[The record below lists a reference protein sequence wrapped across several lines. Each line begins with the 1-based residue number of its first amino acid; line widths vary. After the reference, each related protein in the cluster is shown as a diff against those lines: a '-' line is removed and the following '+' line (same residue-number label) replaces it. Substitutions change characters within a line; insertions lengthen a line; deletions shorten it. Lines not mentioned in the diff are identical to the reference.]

1 MAGGKGSRLWP
12 LSRSEKPK
20 QFQKLI
26 SDKTMLQET
35 VDRVLSRFPVEDV
48 FISTNKLYA
57 DEARRE
63 LPSLPKAN
71 FIEEPNFRERASCIA
86 LATAIFNKKG
96 FGDEV
101 IAVLPSDHFIK
112 DEERLLDIFIE
123 AEGFLNYKPD
133 YLVALGAKPT
143 NAETGYGYI
152 QHEFSPM
159 HNDRWISGEYFRI
172 EKFVEKPES
181 AVAEKFF
188 EEKGMLWNMGIY
200 LWKASTIIDR
210 FQTFLP
216 NTHKKM
222 CRFEKMFGTEDFN
235 EILEKEYCHMD
246 MVSIENAIVEKDDK
260 VVVVPTD
267 IGWSDVGSWSVLKD
281 SLVEDKDSH
290 LVKGE
295 HIDVDSKNLL
305 VYGCGKPIV
314 TIGLRDLV
322 IVDTDDVV
330 LICDKNK
337 SQLVKEAVKKLEK
350 SGRIHLL

>member
-1 MAGGKGSRLWP
+1 
-12 LSRSEKPK
+12 
-20 QFQKLI
+20 
-26 SDKTMLQET
+26 
-35 VDRVLSRFPVEDV
+35 
-48 FISTNKLYA
+48 
-57 DEARRE
+57 
-63 LPSLPKAN
+63 LPKGN
-71 FIEEPNFRERASCIA
+71 FIEEPEFRERASCIA

-101 IAVLPSDHFIK
+101 IVVLPSDHFIK
-112 DEERLLDIFIE
+112 DEEKLLDIFTE
-123 AEGFLNYKPD
+123 AEEFLNIRPS
-133 YLVALGAKPT
+133 YLIALGAKPT

-152 QHEFSPM
+152 QHGSFPINKHE
-159 HNDRWISGEYFRI
+159 DGEIGADYFRI

-181 AVAEKFF
+181 AMAERFF

-200 LWKASTIIDR
+200 LWKASEIINR
-210 FQTFLP
+210 FETFLP

-222 CRFEKMFGTEDFN
+222 RRFEEMFGTEDFDD
-235 EILEKEYCHMD
+235 ILEKEYCHMD
-246 MVSIENAIVEKDDK
+246 MISMENAIVEKDDK
-260 VVVVPTD
+260 VIVIPTD

-281 SLVEDKDSH
+281 SLTEDSDSH

-295 HIDVDSKNLL
+295 HIDIESKNLL

-314 TIGLRDLV
+314 TIGLKDLV

-350 SGRIHLL
+350 GGRIHLL